1 MELCVS
7 PQHRATVKLGKY
19 GTENCSMKEEPTG
32 GCTEQLKIL
41 ETEIDTFGPLI
52 DSFHQSSNLLN
63 NDDDVFQQ
71 RE

>member
-7 PQHRATVKLGKY
+7 PQHRATVKLRKY

-41 ETEIDTFGPLI
+41 ETEDRYIWSLT
-52 DSFHQSSNLLN
+52 
-63 NDDDVFQQ
+63 
-71 RE
+71 